1 MKLWKHQTQ
10 FDPNEVNWK
19 SLTVAILASFFF
31 TLYCETVV
39 WNSRPSECDR
49 MAIGKKL
56 SAKKIAHVN
65 LALLLQP
72 PPLRIFTMTPNCPPT
87 HTHFPWSLRG
97 TNWHIYMLMFPIGYT
112 SSSPFFFS
120 FCLLSAQSPTLS
132 APRAFFAAPVFFH
145 HHLLPLWLILN
156 SSPLG
161 YIWPGDLKH
170 ITLPPSLLP
179 HLPPSLSP
187 SE

>member
-1 MKLWKHQTQ
+1 MKQLFEIQG
-10 FDPNEVNWK
+10 PVNVTGWQSARSCRQRK
-19 SLTVAILASFFF
+19 LHMLT
-31 TLYCETVV
+31 
-39 WNSRPSECDR
+39 WP
-49 MAIGKKL
+49 
-56 SAKKIAHVN
+56 
-65 LALLLQP
+65 ALLLQP

-132 APRAFFAAPVFFH
+132 APRAFFTAPVFFH